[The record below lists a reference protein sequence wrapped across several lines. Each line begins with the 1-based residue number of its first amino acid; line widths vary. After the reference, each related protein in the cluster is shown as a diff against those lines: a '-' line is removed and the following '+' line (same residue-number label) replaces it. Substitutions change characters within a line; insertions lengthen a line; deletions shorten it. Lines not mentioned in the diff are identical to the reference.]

1 MSPKTKKKT
10 TKKRTVAKNTKS
22 VKKKEQKSAFWGYLK
37 IIIVCL
43 IVGALTY
50 AALSYI
56 YSNKDSQNTIKKI
69 EKYLDKQSV
78 KKDPPA
84 KEPAVK
90 FEPKTESKI
99 EPKISVEPKIK
110 PKTQNE
116 VKPQIKSEAVKQE
129 DTLNKTDNST
139 PEPKITPKEQ
149 QEFYPPEIPD
159 EKPTKKGSIHIE
171 VFDKDGAK
179 QDERRVGEVPKKQ
192 PPQRKTKESES
203 SLDTSKAQVLNGTK
217 KQFGKPKLVIIIDDV
232 AHKHQVDA
240 IKSIKLKL
248 TPSFFPA
255 TKDHP
260 DTPKL
265 AKKFSFYM
273 IHLPLQAKNFK
284 GEEIDT
290 LRVDDGYEKILN
302 RLQAIKRDFPNL
314 IYINNHTGSKFTSD
328 FDAMDRLMR
337 AVKHENLIF
346 IDSKTIANT
355 KVAAAAKKHS
365 MPYISRD
372 VFLDH
377 EDSKAAI
384 TKQLKYAVAL
394 AKKHSR
400 AIAIG
405 HPYKN
410 TMDVLKNSSEI
421 LKDVEVVYL
430 KDIL

>member
-10 TKKRTVAKNTKS
+10 TKKRVTQRGVKTA
-22 VKKKEQKSAFWGYLK
+22 KKKPQKHAFWSYFK
-37 IIIVCL
+37 IIIAC
-43 IVGALTY
+43 IVTAGITY
-50 AALSYI
+50 FALSQI
-56 YSNKDSQNTIKKI
+56 YSARTDQGIINKI
-69 EKYLDKQSV
+69 ERYFDKQKLEQKREIV
-78 KKDPPA
+78 KQEPPK

-90 FEPKTESKI
+90 FEPK
-99 EPKISVEPKIK
+99 PQIK
-110 PKTQNE
+110 PE
-116 VKPQIKSEAVKQE
+116 VKPQFKQE
-129 DTLNKTDNST
+129 IKPPIQDETVKEKPQ
-139 PEPKITPKEQ
+139 PEPIKDTHQSHQAAKDETISQDNETKILEENQSK
-149 QEFYPPEIPD
+149 
-159 EKPTKKGSIHIE
+159 KKGGIHIE
-171 VFDKDGAK
+171 VFDKEGVK
-179 QDERRVGEVPKKQ
+179 KDERRIGDVQIKPKPSDTLAAKTPYK
-192 PPQRKTKESES
+192 PP
-203 SLDTSKAQVLNGTK
+203 LNSAK
-217 KQFGKPKLVIIIDDV
+217 LSGKPKLVIIIDDV

-240 IKSIKLKL
+240 IKSINLRL

-273 IHLPLQAKNFK
+273 IHLPLQAKHFK

-290 LRVDDGYEKILN
+290 LRVNDSYEKISK
-302 RLQAIKRDFPNL
+302 RLRTIKRDFPNL

-328 FDAMDRLMR
+328 FDAMDRLMK
-337 AVKHENLIF
+337 VIKNENLIF
-346 IDSKTIANT
+346 IDSKTIADT

-377 EDSKAAI
+377 EDNKASI
-384 TKQLKYAVAL
+384 TKQLRYAVSL
-394 AKKHSR
+394 AKKHSK

-410 TMDVLKNSSEI
+410 TMDVLRNSSEI

-430 KDIL
+430 KDIF